1 MMLFVG
7 GCHQGK
13 AAYAA
18 ASAGRTPRPCAT
30 PEEALT
36 SPAIDGFHQLCRAI
50 LEAGGDLNAFVDRL
64 LTENPGA
71 VVVCDEIGLGVV
83 PLDPFE
89 RRWREE
95 TGRLCCTLAER
106 AGRVVRLC
114 CGIPQVLKAP
124 EGGAG

>member
-18 ASAGRTPRPCAT
+18 ASTGRTPRPCAT

-71 VVVCDEIGLGVV
+71 VGVCDEIGLGVV

-95 TGRLCCTLAER
+95 TGRALCRLAAASER
-106 AGRVVRLC
+106 VERVCCGLGVRL
-114 CGIPQVLKAP
+114 K
-124 EGGAG
+124 